1 MFKRFFL
8 VLLAG
13 TLLGGI
19 PVMAAALENETA
31 GAIVREP
38 VLTGEQA
45 QAMVEVVMH
54 EARESGHAVTVTV
67 VDRSGQILAVLR
79 DHHAGVHTLNA
90 SYKKAY
96 TAASQKR
103 ETVAI
108 ARVAYGTAP
117 SPRTSVISTPISPL
131 WKAVSPSSW
140 KMWWWAVSGSA
151 VPTAVK
157 TDVWPASACWCCS
170 TSPARG
176 ALARMAC
183 GVTCGR
189 LPAAWREIRRKK

>member
-108 ARVAYGTAP
+108 ARGIRDGSIP
-117 SPRTSVISTPISPL
+117 SDIRYLDPNFSLMEGGIPVILENVVVGGIGVGG
-131 WKAVSPSSW
+131 AAQSSLVYDREGVRYHSSF
-140 KMWWWAVSGSA
+140 KRM
-151 VPTAVK
+151 
-157 TDVWPASACWCCS
+157 
-170 TSPARG
+170 
-176 ALARMAC
+176 LA
-183 GVTCGR
+183 
-189 LPAAWREIRRKK
+189 

>member
-67 VDRSGQILAVLR
+67 VDRWCCATITPVCIR
-79 DHHAGVHTLNA
+79 
-90 SYKKAY
+90 
-96 TAASQKR
+96 
-103 ETVAI
+103 
-108 ARVAYGTAP
+108 
-117 SPRTSVISTPISPL
+117 STPVTKKPTRRP
-131 WKAVSPSSW
+131 PSS
-140 KMWWWAVSGSA
+140 ARR
-151 VPTAVK
+151 
-157 TDVWPASACWCCS
+157 
-170 TSPARG
+170 SP
-176 ALARMAC
+176 
-183 GVTCGR
+183 
-189 LPAAWREIRRKK
+189 

>member
-8 VLLAG
+8 VLLVG

-38 VLTGEQA
+38 QA

-108 ARVAYGTAP
+108 ARGIRDGSIP
-117 SPRTSVISTPISPL
+117 SDIRYLDPNFSLMEGGIPVILENVVVGGIGVGG
-131 WKAVSPSSW
+131 AH
-140 KMWWWAVSGSA
+140 GSE
-151 VPTAVK
+151 
-157 TDVWPASACWCCS
+157 DG
-170 TSPARG
+170 R
-176 ALARMAC
+176 LARI
-183 GVTCGR
+183 GLLV
-189 LPAAWREIRRKK
+189 LQH

>member
-1 MFKRFFL
+1 MFKCFFL

-19 PVMAAALENETA
+19 PAMAVAQENETV
-31 GAIVREP
+31 GAIAREP

-54 EARESGHAVTVTV
+54 EARESGQAVTVTV

-79 DHHAGVHTLNA
+79 DHQAGVHTLNA

-108 ARVAYGTAP
+108 ARGVRDGSIP
-117 SPRTSVISTPISPL
+117 SDIRYLDSNFSLMEGGVPVVLEDVVVGGIGVGG
-131 WKAVSPSSW
+131 AH
-140 KMWWWAVSGSA
+140 GSE
-151 VPTAVK
+151 
-157 TDVWPASACWCCS
+157 DG
-170 TSPARG
+170 R
-176 ALARMAC
+176 LARI
-183 GVTCGR
+183 GLLV
-189 LPAAWREIRRKK
+189 LQH

>member
-13 TLLGGI
+13 TLLGGM
-19 PVMAAALENETA
+19 PVMAATLENETA

-54 EARESGHAVTVTV
+54 EARDSGHAVTVTV
-67 VDRSGQILAVLR
+67 VYRS

-96 TAASQKR
+96 TAAYQKR

-108 ARVAYGTAP
+108 ARGIRYGSIP
-117 SPRTSVISTPISPL
+117 SDIRYLDPNFSLMEGGIPIIL
-131 WKAVSPSSW
+131 ENVVVGGIGVGGAH
-140 KMWWWAVSGSA
+140 GSE
-151 VPTAVK
+151 
-157 TDVWPASACWCCS
+157 DG
-170 TSPARG
+170 R
-176 ALARMAC
+176 LARI
-183 GVTCGR
+183 GLLV
-189 LPAAWREIRRKK
+189 LQH

>member
-54 EARESGHAVTVTV
+54 AVTV

-108 ARVAYGTAP
+108 ARGIRDGSIP
-117 SPRTSVISTPISPL
+117 SDIRYLDPNFSLMEGGIPVILENVVVGGIGVGG
-131 WKAVSPSSW
+131 AH
-140 KMWWWAVSGSA
+140 GSE
-151 VPTAVK
+151 
-157 TDVWPASACWCCS
+157 DG
-170 TSPARG
+170 R
-176 ALARMAC
+176 LARI
-183 GVTCGR
+183 GLLV
-189 LPAAWREIRRKK
+189 LQH

>member
-13 TLLGGI
+13 TLLGGM
-19 PVMAAALENETA
+19 PVMAATLENETA

-79 DHHAGVHTLNA
+79 DHHAGVHTQRQL
-90 SYKKAY
+90 
-96 TAASQKR
+96 
-103 ETVAI
+103 
-108 ARVAYGTAP
+108 
-117 SPRTSVISTPISPL
+117 
-131 WKAVSPSSW
+131 
-140 KMWWWAVSGSA
+140 
-151 VPTAVK
+151 
-157 TDVWPASACWCCS
+157 
-170 TSPARG
+170 
-176 ALARMAC
+176 
-183 GVTCGR
+183 
-189 LPAAWREIRRKK
+189 

>member
-90 SYKKAY
+90 SYK
-96 TAASQKR
+96 
-103 ETVAI
+103 
-108 ARVAYGTAP
+108 ARDGRH
-117 SPRTSVISTPISPL
+117 SPWHT
-131 WKAVSPSSW
+131 
-140 KMWWWAVSGSA
+140 
-151 VPTAVK
+151 
-157 TDVWPASACWCCS
+157 
-170 TSPARG
+170 
-176 ALARMAC
+176 
-183 GVTCGR
+183 GR
-189 LPAAWREIRRKK
+189 LHPLGHPLSRPQFLPYGRRYPRHPGKCGGGRYRGRRCPRQ